1 MWECVLGHVVL
12 SRSIILSQL
21 GQVRVASFWRAIRV
35 FGVALKHSGHTRLY
49 LSVYL
54 DCFACHRCTLAVL
67 STTYLSQRFT
77 TSKGYVTRLEPNLQV
92 L

>member
-12 SRSIILSQL
+12 SRSIVLSQSE
-21 GQVRVASFWRAIRV
+21 QVRVASFWRAIRV
-35 FGVALKHSGHTRLY
+35 FGVALKHPGHASLY

-54 DCFACHRCTLAVL
+54 VCFACHCCTFAVL
-67 STTYLSQRFT
+67 STIYLAQRFT
-77 TSKGYVTRLEPNLQV
+77 TSKGYVTRLPNLQV